1 MPHNDKLASTSI
13 SLLLLFIPR
22 ETAKLASIF
31 IFLLLLFIPRYSA
44 SYLEKQKLQFLE
56 KIKYPFFCPVPR
68 TPALSCSIYCI
79 LILFS
84 FPIYSPQLSIVPLLM
99 LSPSILAISMLST
112 IFTTE
117 HVTLH
122 VSFRYA
128 LLINLFSMLF
138 PFNSCTP

>member
-13 SLLLLFIPR
+13 FLLLLFIPR
-22 ETAKLASIF
+22 EPAKLASIS

-44 SYLEKQKLQFLE
+44 SYLEKNSYFLE

-68 TPALSCSIYCI
+68 TPALFCTIYCI

-99 LSPSILAISMLST
+99 LSSSILAISMLST

-122 VSFRYA
+122 VSFQHVI
-128 LLINLFSMLF
+128 LINLFSMLF